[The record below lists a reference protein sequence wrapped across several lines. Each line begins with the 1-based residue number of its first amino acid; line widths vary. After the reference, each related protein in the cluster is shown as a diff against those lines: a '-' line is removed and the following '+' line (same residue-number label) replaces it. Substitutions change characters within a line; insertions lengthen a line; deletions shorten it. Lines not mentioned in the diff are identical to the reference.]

1 MNDATL
7 YERLGGYDGIAAV
20 ADDVMPRV
28 MSDPQIGRYYK
39 HRGEDGLR
47 REKQLLIDFL
57 CSVTGGPM
65 VYTGRD
71 MKTTHVGMRISGS
84 DWTAFMVHLHATLDE
99 FKVPDRERNEVISF
113 MDSTKGEIVEC

>member
-7 YERLGGYDGIAAV
+7 YERLGRYDGIAAV

-28 MSDPQIGRYYK
+28 MSDPQLGRFYK

-65 VYTGRD
+65 VYTGRG
-71 MKTTHVGMRISGS
+71 MKITHVAMRINES
-84 DWTAFMVHLHATLDE
+84 DWAAFLVHLHATLDE

-113 MDSTKGEIVEC
+113 MESIKGEIVEC